1 MKLSARIGILVCFFV
16 ALIGLVGVSVIHTE
30 DPQVETIETIQQNKV
45 KATEKPTRPPEKPTE
60 SVTSA
65 FTKKQIEGVNTI
77 ITKKLKEMDFNG
89 TFLVAVGDEII
100 YHKAM
105 GYSDVDKKK
114 KNTLNTKYEIG
125 SCSKQFTA
133 TAIAKLEEEG
143 KLKLDDKVSKYVKS
157 DIFDKNLKIYHLVN
171 MCSGLPDYL
180 NEYIYSLEVGDRDL
194 DTTFD
199 KDEFMKWLDEH
210 DSIFEPG
217 EYFSYSN
224 TNYYLL
230 GLIIEEVTGKTY
242 EEYIEEEIFYPLY
255 MDDSSLVMTDTNCE
269 GYLDSDFTEGI
280 KIDSTYFYSA
290 GEIVSTTTDMLKWL
304 NAYSRGNV
312 INSSN
317 LKKATSIGKDG
328 FNYGYGWFVCDDYYY
343 HTGNTELFYA
353 IDIATKKDDIKVIG
367 LSNVNDT
374 ELQQTG
380 LSILLTVENELFPG
394 KHNVLPT
401 EPPTEKASKR

>member
-1 MKLSARIGILVCFFV
+1 MKLGAKISILVCFFAV
-16 ALIGLVGVSVIHTE
+16 LIGLIGVSVIHTE
-30 DPQVETIETIQQNKV
+30 DPDIKNVNTERE
-45 KATEKPTRPPEKPTE
+45 KATALEEYTRPPEEPTQK
-60 SVTSA
+60 VNSA
-65 FTKKQIEGVNTI
+65 FTEKQLKDMDTV
-77 ITKKLKEMDFNG
+77 ITKKLKKMDFNG

-105 GYSDVDKKK
+105 GYSDVEKKK

-133 TAIAKLEEEG
+133 TAIAMLEQEG
-143 KLKLDDKVSKYVKS
+143 KLKLEDKVTKYIKS

-180 NEYIYSLEVGDRDL
+180 NEYIYSLEVGERDL

-199 KDEFMKWLDEH
+199 KDEFMKWLDEQNA
-210 DSIFEPG
+210 IFKPG

-242 EEYIEEEIFYPLY
+242 EQYIEDEIFYPLY
-255 MDDSSLVMTDTNCE
+255 MDNSSMKMTDTNCE
-269 GYLDSDFTEGI
+269 GYLDSEFTEGI

-290 GEIVSTTTDMLKWL
+290 GEIVSTTSDMLKWL
-304 NAYSRGNV
+304 NAYSRGKV
-312 INSSN
+312 LDESN
-317 LKKATSIGKDG
+317 FKRAITIGKDG
-328 FNYGYGWFVCDDYYY
+328 FNYGYGWFVCEDYYY

-353 IDIATKKDDIKVIG
+353 VDIVTKKDDIKVIG

-374 ELQQTG
+374 SLQQTG
-380 LSILLTVENELFPG
+380 LSILLSVENELFSG

-401 EPPTEKASKR
+401 EPSTEH